1 MKTKIFLGCM
11 MTASL
16 LTVSCADLLQED
28 PQGKLTPENYFSTQE
43 ELNMSVY
50 SLYSKVNASQTRTN
64 PQYPSGKEM
73 TLRPTR
79 AVTSRLRQR

>member
-28 PQGKLTPENYFSTQE
+28 PRGKLTPENYFSTQE
-43 ELNMSVY
+43 ELNMSVFHCI
-50 SLYSKVNASQTRTN
+50 AR
-64 PQYPSGKEM
+64 
-73 TLRPTR
+73 
-79 AVTSRLRQR
+79 